1 MSIELVRMNRMRK
14 ALFGL
19 AALLAAGTAPP
30 VDASTFNRVGL
41 DYLVAENGTIV
52 VGEVVDARSYWN
64 EGRTFILTDYRVSV
78 TEVLKGQGA
87 AREITVTIPGGT
99 VDDLTARLVGAAD
112 LVPGKWYVLFLD
124 RANMM
129 GARGLLSVRDHSQ
142 GVFDLEMTAQG
153 LRAVSQ
159 ARRHSLRPDARGNG
173 VPVGGGEGMP
183 FTTLIQTVRELADRE
198 RGSRQE
204 VK

>member
-1 MSIELVRMNRMRK
+1 MKRMRH

-19 AALLAAGTAPP
+19 AALLAAGTVPP
-30 VDASTFNRVGL
+30 VDASTFKRVGL
-41 DYLVAENGTIV
+41 EYLVAENGTIV
-52 VGEVVDARSYWN
+52 VGEVVDARPYWN
-64 EGRTFILTDYRVSV
+64 EGKTFILTDYRVSV
-78 TEVLKGQGA
+78 TEVLKGSVA
-87 AREITVTIPGGT
+87 SREITVTIPGGT
-99 VDDLTARLVGAAD
+99 VGDLTARLVGAAD

-129 GARGLLSVRDHSQ
+129 GVRGLLSVRDHCQ
-142 GVFDLEMTAQG
+142 GVFELEMAGQG

-159 ARRHSLRPDARGNG
+159 ASRQFLLPDAAGDG
-173 VPVGGGEGMP
+173 APVGGAEGMP
-183 FTTLIQTVRELADRE
+183 FTTLIQTVRELADRD